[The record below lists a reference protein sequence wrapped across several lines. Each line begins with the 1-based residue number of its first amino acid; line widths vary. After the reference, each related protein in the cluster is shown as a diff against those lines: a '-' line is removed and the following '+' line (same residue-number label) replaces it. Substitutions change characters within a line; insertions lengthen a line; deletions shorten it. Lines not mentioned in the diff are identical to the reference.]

1 MNFSRKNQIKFYWSF
16 ILLLVM
22 FISNI
27 GLQHLY
33 AQDSEKNTVRIKAT
47 YVKIMNK
54 EIYFDIRV
62 TSKIGN
68 DNINVPSIELTV
80 YNEFEESEIELGTVT
95 TNMKGEGKF
104 VIKDFNSIKPDSTA
118 TFNVLISF
126 KGNDNYKKASKSL
139 SFKDAVIEAKVITE
153 DSINYIM
160 ATLKDTSKD
169 SLITEASLTVQVVRL
184 FKPLFI
190 GEEFNVTDEN
200 GTIFVPI
207 EEGIPGVD
215 GNLTIEVVL
224 NDSEEYGTVKDVV
237 IAPVGVL
244 IVDESTF
251 DQRKMWSPRNKTP
264 IFLLIFPNAIIL
276 GMWSLIIYLSFNLFK
291 ISKSKN

>member
-1 MNFSRKNQIKFYWSF
+1 
-16 ILLLVM
+16 LLVM